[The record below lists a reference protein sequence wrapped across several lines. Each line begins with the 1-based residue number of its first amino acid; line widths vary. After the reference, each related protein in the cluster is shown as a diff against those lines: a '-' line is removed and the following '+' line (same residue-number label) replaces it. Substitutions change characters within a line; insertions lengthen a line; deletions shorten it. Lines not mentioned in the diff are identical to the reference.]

1 MMDCSTMLQFTQ
13 QLVKFLT
20 NPEKLEESGD
30 DAAAPLPFKKCGE
43 LIRYHSEDLAKQ
55 GDFSLAAI
63 SRYWEKYLKD
73 QGLKLRHN
81 ADQLLPGEKERLELI
96 EQSRQWRFPLVEI
109 IMPHKERYCLR
120 FERRP
125 LIAHVLNSVLTLGEE
140 YGRPAK
146 NKHSCTMSLQL
157 QADAGATDGGQDL
170 RHYRLQ
176 QLYKIML
183 RLVDYSSW
191 RLVEPNDRQED
202 TLCVNVEL
210 EKCCK
215 RQQPRGH
222 VCLVSGPVLEPV
234 KKTASILTVDE
245 YFELRCSHMRLM
257 AMHRSGIRPKG
268 MSSLDALMNRL
279 GAAAVI
285 VDLFEVRHTSAV
297 SVVRNG
303 LGICKGAAYIMYNLA
318 RLETLLRKFSNQV
331 RAGVYAKLPPL
342 EEIDLSVLE
351 DDIEWQLIYG
361 YLFTFPE
368 LMESLM
374 DQLAKGHCGVHL
386 LLRYIENLAGVFSR
400 FYCLKKILVQKRDQ
414 LMPTLYARIYLIMA
428 VKQVLNK
435 ALAVLGIEPVDY
447 V

>member
-1 MMDCSTMLQFTQ
+1 MNCNPMLQFTQ
-13 QLVKFLT
+13 QLVEFLT
-20 NPEKLEESGD
+20 KPETLEVSGG

-43 LIRYHSEDLAKQ
+43 LIRYHNEDLAKQ
-55 GDFSLAAI
+55 GDLSLAAI
-63 SRYWEKYLKD
+63 SRYWEKYVKD
-73 QGLKLRHN
+73 QGLKLRHD

-96 EQSRQWRFPLVEI
+96 EQSGKWRFPLVEI
-109 IMPHKERYCLR
+109 TVLHKERYSLR

-125 LIAHVLNSVLTLGEE
+125 LIAHVLNSVLTLGED

-146 NKHSCTMSLQL
+146 NTHLLTLCLQL
-157 QADAGATDGGQDL
+157 QANAGATDGCQDL

-176 QLYKIML
+176 QLYKILL
-183 RLVDYSSW
+183 RLVGYSSW
-191 RLVEPNDRQED
+191 RLVEPNDQQKD

-215 RQQPRGH
+215 RLQPRGH

-234 KKTASILTVDE
+234 KKTATGLTVDE
-245 YFELRCSHMRLM
+245 YLELRCTHMRLM
-257 AMHRSGIRPKG
+257 AMHRSGIRPAG
-268 MSSLDALMNRL
+268 MSSLDTLMRRL

-285 VDLFEVRHTSAV
+285 VDLFEVRHASAV
-297 SVVRNG
+297 TVVRNG
-303 LGICKGAAYIMYNLA
+303 LGICKGAAYILYNSA
-318 RLETLLRKFSNQV
+318 RLETLLRTFANQV
-331 RAGVYAKLPPL
+331 KAGVYEKLPPL

-351 DDIEWQLIYG
+351 DDIDWQLIYG

-368 LMESLM
+368 LMASLM
-374 DQLAKGHCGVHL
+374 DQLAQGHCGIHL

-400 FYCLKKILVQKRDQ
+400 FYRLKKVLVQKRDQ

-428 VKQVLNK
+428 VRQVLNK